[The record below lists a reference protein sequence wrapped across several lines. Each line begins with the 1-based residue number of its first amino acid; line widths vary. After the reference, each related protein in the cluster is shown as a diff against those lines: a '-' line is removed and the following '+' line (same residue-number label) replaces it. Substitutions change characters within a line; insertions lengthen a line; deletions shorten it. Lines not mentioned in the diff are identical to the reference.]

1 MTAEDLLKETVSETM
16 LDTAECFY
24 DRGILPLS
32 FFGIDAA
39 WLSLRAFCV
48 IVNPYRK

>member
-1 MTAEDLLKETVSETM
+1 MTAENLLKETVSETM

-32 FFGIDAA
+32 FFWNRCRLVESGGVLCYSEPI
-39 WLSLRAFCV
+39 
-48 IVNPYRK
+48 

>member
-1 MTAEDLLKETVSETM
+1 MTAEELLKETVSETM

-32 FFGIDAA
+32 FFWNRYGLVESEGVLCYIE
-39 WLSLRAFCV
+39 R
-48 IVNPYRK
+48 I